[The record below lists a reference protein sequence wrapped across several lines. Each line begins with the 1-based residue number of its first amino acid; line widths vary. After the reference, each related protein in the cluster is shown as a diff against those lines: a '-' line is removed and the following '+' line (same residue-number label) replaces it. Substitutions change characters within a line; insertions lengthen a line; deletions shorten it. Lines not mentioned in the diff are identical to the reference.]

1 LDYLINLDIIN
12 KKNAAKK
19 KGNINADQ
27 EEDGQ
32 TSRLHW

>member
-1 LDYLINLDIIN
+1 LDNLINYEFIN
-12 KKNAAKK
+12 KKHAAKK
-19 KGNINADQ
+19 KGNINADK